1 MFVYVWWESVGLRCV
16 VLGRV
21 PRPFGREKERMG
33 KRRKSEWREN
43 LQQQLVLSEASIQ
56 I

>member
-1 MFVYVWWESVGLRCV
+1 MYVWWESMGLGCV
-16 VLGRV
+16 VLGGV
-21 PRPFGREKERMG
+21 PRLFGREKERVG

-43 LQQQLVLSEASIQ
+43 LQQRLVLSEASLQ